1 MTRHTRRWAA
11 CGLLALAAPWAQA
24 GLWLDD
30 AGHPRAAAREAV
42 QWLTSAE
49 QQGLRPADY
58 DAQQLSSAL
67 AEAERHHA
75 LPPDAATQLDERLT
89 RHVLDYLGDLRHG
102 RADPARV
109 QARYDSATAPAP
121 DLAASLRDALARG
134 QLQDAQRA
142 ALPPWRQYADLQQAL
157 VHYRGLGDHPAW
169 HTRLPALPGGKLQ
182 PGQRCWPAST
192 ASRFA
197 DVTAVDTPP
206 APTNSMPCEAR

>member
-24 GLWLDD
+24 ALWLDD

-67 AEAERHHA
+67 AEAERHA

-142 ALPPWRQYADLQQAL
+142 ALPPSPQMPLPPRRVSTGRCCGASWRSP
-157 VHYRGLGDHPAW
+157 R
-169 HTRLPALPGGKLQ
+169 
-182 PGQRCWPAST
+182 
-192 ASRFA
+192 
-197 DVTAVDTPP
+197 
-206 APTNSMPCEAR
+206 ARSG